1 MAGKKQKGIGLLP
14 KLLMGV
20 FIPIVLAFVVIGI
33 MLFHNTDVTGVK
45 LISLKGIGSGSLTEL
60 SKVSLEESKNS
71 LDKLGEQIIKEKAL
85 DVATQIEI
93 FVKLNPKLKK
103 EDLAKDPW
111 LKQIAVQK
119 VGETGYTAVHDDR
132 GINYFHSNPQ
142 LVGTDLHD
150 LAGKLP
156 AFWKILEASL
166 KGSASGTYDW
176 KDADGKIRPKY
187 MYLAPVKGTDLIV
200 ASTTYIEEFSKP
212 SRAIEAKMK
221 QIEARF
227 LDEYAKKFMFFYLII
242 FAVLIVLMAVIYLY
256 SRSVILP
263 IRRLSEVADKISMG
277 ELNTPIKIKAKG
289 EVGLLAES
297 IERMQ
302 ISVKAAIERLQKRR
316 ESKYPFSIQS
326 SSSMHALLDHAN
338 E

>member
-33 MLFHNTDVTGVK
+33 MLFHNTNVTGVK
-45 LISLKGIGSGSLTEL
+45 LNSLKGIGSGSLTEL
-60 SKVSLEESKNS
+60 SRVSLEESKNS
-71 LDKLGEQIIKEKAL
+71 LDKLAEQIIKEKAL

-93 FVKLNPKLKK
+93 YVKLNPRLKK

-119 VGETGYTAVHDDR
+119 VGETGYTAVHDTR

-150 LAGKLP
+150 LAEKLP
-156 AFWKILEASL
+156 AFWKILEASM
-166 KGSASGTYDW
+166 KGPASGTYDW
-176 KDADGKIRPKY
+176 KDADGKVRPKY
-187 MYLAPVKGTDLIV
+187 MYLTPVKGTDLIV

-221 QIEARF
+221 QLEARF

-242 FAVLIVLMAVIYLY
+242 FVVLVVLMAVIYLY

-263 IRRLSEVADKISMG
+263 IRTLSEVADKISMG

-302 ISVKAAIERLQKRR
+302 ISVKAAIERLQKRK
-316 ESKYPFSIQS
+316 ESK
-326 SSSMHALLDHAN
+326 
-338 E
+338 

>member
-20 FIPIVLAFVVIGI
+20 FIPIVLAFIVIGI
-33 MLFHNTDVTGVK
+33 MLFHNTNVTGVK
-45 LISLKGIGSGSLTEL
+45 LNSLKGIGSGSLTEL

-71 LDKLGEQIIKEKAL
+71 LDKLAEQIIKEKAL

-93 FVKLNPKLKK
+93 YVKLNPRLKK

-119 VGETGYTAVHDDR
+119 VGETGYTAVHDAR

-150 LAGKLP
+150 LAEKLP
-156 AFWKILEASL
+156 AFWKILEASM
-166 KGSASGTYDW
+166 KGPASGTYDW
-176 KDADGKIRPKY
+176 KDADGKVRPKY
-187 MYLAPVKGTDLIV
+187 MYLTPVKGTDLIV

-212 SRAIEAKMK
+212 SRSIEAKMK

-227 LDEYAKKFMFFYLII
+227 LDEYGRKFVLFYLVIL
-242 FAVLIVLMAVIYLY
+242 AVLVALLAVIYLY
-256 SRSVILP
+256 SRSVVLP
-263 IRRLSEVADKISMG
+263 IRTLSEVADRISMG
-277 ELNTPIKIKAKG
+277 ELNTVIDINTKG
-289 EVGLLAES
+289 EIGLLAES

-302 ISVKAAIERLQKRR
+302 VSIKAAIERLQKRR
-316 ESKYPFSIQS
+316 EVK
-326 SSSMHALLDHAN
+326 
-338 E
+338 